1 MKRKDHAE
9 PALQEVHEW
18 REKMFEEVKSL
29 SPKEKIRRLNEKA
42 AKARMEFEKRQE
54 KPQAG

>member
-1 MKRKDHAE
+1 MKKKDHAE

-18 REKMFEEVKSL
+18 REKVFEEVKSL

-42 AKARMEFEKRQE
+42 AKARMDFEKRH
-54 KPQAG
+54 KKSQAG